1 MVDLEL
7 LSSALTIV
15 HGNDIYKPVIKNRVD
30 GTFIEYC
37 IGDVKIAIMMSM
49 FDLRQGRMSL
59 EGYTRMIRRDAL
71 FRYINFIENERE
83 EEWNNALKRWKD
95 EQGDNKC

>member
-1 MVDLEL
+1 MIDFEL

-30 GTFIEYC
+30 GIFIEYC
-37 IGDVKIAIMMSM
+37 IGDVKTAIMLSM
-49 FDLRQGRMSL
+49 FDLRNGRMSL
-59 EGYTRMIRRDAL
+59 EEYTRMVRREEL
-71 FRYINFIENERE
+71 FRYMNFIENERK

-95 EQGDNKC
+95 EQEDNKC